1 LRAQEEPATFF
12 AGHIS
17 IWSKIDRSIRLN
29 QSEFMNIL
37 KDDRRTVKFYLFI
50 YLFIYY
56 NLMETYKKQKQE
68 KN

>member
-1 LRAQEEPATFF
+1 
-12 AGHIS
+12 
-17 IWSKIDRSIRLN
+17 
-29 QSEFMNIL
+29 MNIL